1 MNSMKD
7 KVIVILG
14 ASSGIGEAT
23 VKLLASKG
31 AKLVIASRRE
41 EKLKALADTLMESN
55 IAYKSA
61 DVTNFDE
68 VKAVI
73 DMAMELHG
81 RVDVLYNNAG
91 IMPTAPLIEGRRNEW
106 RQMLDI
112 NVMGVLNGIS
122 AVLPVMVK
130 QQSGHIIATDSVLGH
145 HVYENSTVYCGT
157 KFAVRAIMEGLRQEH
172 RLDNIKSTIVSPGNV
187 ATDLYQS
194 IQSESARQ
202 AELDF
207 RKTIDS
213 LTAEDI
219 ATAVAYAIETPDRM
233 SVSEI
238 IIRPTKQGI

>member
-106 RQMLDI
+106 RQLLDI

-122 AVLPVMVK
+122 AVLPIMVK
-130 QQSGHIIATDSVLGH
+130 QHSGHIIATDSVLGH
-145 HVYENSTVYCGT
+145 HVYENSAVYCGT

>member
-41 EKLKALADTLMESN
+41 EKLKALADILTESN

-106 RQMLDI
+106 RQLLDI

-122 AVLPVMVK
+122 AVLPIMVK
-130 QQSGHIIATDSVLGH
+130 QHSGHIIATDSVLGH
-145 HVYENSTVYCGT
+145 HVYENSTVYCGS

>member
-1 MNSMKD
+1 MNSMKG

-41 EKLKALADTLMESN
+41 EKLKTLADAFPESN
-55 IAYKSA
+55 VAYKAA

-73 DMAMELHG
+73 DMAVELHG

-91 IMPTAPLIEGRRNEW
+91 IMPTAPLIEGRRDEW
-106 RQMLDI
+106 RQLLDI
-112 NVMGVLNGIS
+112 NIMGVLNGIS
-122 AVLPVMVK
+122 AVLPIMVK
-130 QQSGHIIATDSVLGH
+130 QHSGHIIATDSALGY

-172 RLDNIKSTIVSPGNV
+172 RMDHIKSTIIAPGNV
-187 ATDLYQS
+187 ATDLYKS

-233 SVSEI
+233 SVSEM
-238 IIRPTKQGI
+238 IIRPTKQAI

>member
-41 EKLKALADTLMESN
+41 EKLKALADTLTESD
-55 IAYKSA
+55 IAYQAA
-61 DVTNFDE
+61 DVTDFDQ

-73 DMAMELHG
+73 DMAVELHG

-106 RQMLDI
+106 RQLLDI

-130 QQSGHIIATDSVLGH
+130 QQSGHIIATDSILGH

-172 RLDNIKSTIVSPGNV
+172 RMDNIKSTIVSPGNV

-213 LTAEDI
+213 LTAEDV

-238 IIRPTKQGI
+238 MIRPTKQGI

>member
-41 EKLKALADTLMESN
+41 EKLKALVDILTISN
-55 IAYKSA
+55 VAYKAA

-106 RQMLDI
+106 RQLLDI

-122 AVLPVMVK
+122 AVLPIMVK
-130 QQSGHIIATDSVLGH
+130 QHSGHIIATDSVLGY

-157 KFAVRAIMEGLRQEH
+157 KYAVRAIMEGLRQEH
-172 RLDNIKSTIVSPGNV
+172 RMDNIKSTIISPGNV

-207 RKTIDS
+207 RKSIDP

-219 ATAVAYAIETPDRM
+219 ATAVAYAIETPERM

>member
-31 AKLVIASRRE
+31 EKLVIASRRE
-41 EKLKALADTLMESN
+41 EKLKALADTLTESN

-122 AVLPVMVK
+122 AVLPIMVK
-130 QQSGHIIATDSVLGH
+130 QHSGHIIATDSVLGH

-238 IIRPTKQGI
+238 IIRPTRQGI

>member
-41 EKLKALADTLMESN
+41 EKLKALADTLTEGD
-55 IAYKSA
+55 IAYKAA
-61 DVTNFDE
+61 DVTDFDQ

-73 DMAMELHG
+73 DMAVELNG

-106 RQMLDI
+106 RQLLDI

-130 QQSGHIIATDSVLGH
+130 QQSGHIIATDSILGH

-172 RLDNIKSTIVSPGNV
+172 RMDNIKSTIVSPGNV

-213 LTAEDI
+213 LTAEDV

-238 IIRPTKQGI
+238 MIRPTKQGI

>member
-7 KVIVILG
+7 KVVVILG

-23 VKLLASKG
+23 VKLLARKG

-41 EKLKALADTLMESN
+41 EKLKALADTLTESN

-73 DMAMELHG
+73 DVAMELHG

-91 IMPTAPLIEGRRNEW
+91 IMYTAPLIEGRRNEW

-122 AVLPVMVK
+122 AVLPIMVK
-130 QQSGHIIATDSVLGH
+130 QHSGHIIATDSVLGH

>member
-1 MNSMKD
+1 MNSIKD
-7 KVIVILG
+7 KVIVIFG

-23 VKLLASKG
+23 AKLLADKG
-31 AKLVIASRRE
+31 GKLVIASRRE
-41 EKLKALADTLMESN
+41 DKLKTLADMLTGCDV
-55 IAYKSA
+55 AYKAA
-61 DVTNFDE
+61 DVTSYEE
-68 VKAVI
+68 VKAVV
-73 DMAMELHG
+73 DMAVELYG

-91 IMPTAPLIEGRRNEW
+91 IMPTAPLIEGRRDEW
-106 RQMLDI
+106 RQLLDI
-112 NVMGVLNGIS
+112 NIMGVLNGIS
-122 AVLPVMVK
+122 AVLPIMVE
-130 QQSGHIIATDSVLGH
+130 QHGGHIIATDSVLGH

-172 RLDNIKSTIVSPGNV
+172 RMDNIKSTIISPGNV
-187 ATDLYQS
+187 ATDLYKS
-194 IQSESARQ
+194 IQSESAQQ

-238 IIRPTKQGI
+238 LIRPTKQGI

>member
-1 MNSMKD
+1 MNSMKN
-7 KVIVILG
+7 KAIVVLG

-41 EKLKALADTLMESN
+41 EKLKALAESLPGCEV
-55 IAYKSA
+55 AYKTA
-61 DVTNFDE
+61 DVSNFDE

-73 DMAMELHG
+73 DMAMARYG

-91 IMPTAPLIEGRRNEW
+91 IMPTAPLIEARHNEW
-106 RQMLDI
+106 RQLLDI
-112 NVMGVLNGIS
+112 NIMGVLNGIS
-122 AVLPVMVK
+122 AVLPIMVK
-130 QQSGHIIATDSVLGH
+130 QHSGHILATDSVLGY

-172 RLDNIKSTIVSPGNV
+172 RMDNIKSTIIAPGNV
-187 ATDLYQS
+187 ATDLYKS

-238 IIRPTKQGI
+238 VIRPTKQGI

>member
-23 VKLLASKG
+23 VKLLVSKG
-31 AKLVIASRRE
+31 EKLVIASRRE
-41 EKLKALADTLMESN
+41 EKLKALADTLTESN

>member
-1 MNSMKD
+1 M
-7 KVIVILG
+7 VVILG
-14 ASSGIGEAT
+14 ASSGSGETT
-23 VKLLASKG
+23 VRLLADKG

-41 EKLKALADTLMESN
+41 EKLRELADSLEGCN
-55 IAYKSA
+55 IDYKA
-61 DVTNFDE
+61 
-68 VKAVI
+68 A
-73 DMAMELHG
+73 
-81 RVDVLYNNAG
+81 DVLYNNAG

-106 RQMLDI
+106 RQLLDI

-130 QQSGHIIATDSVLGH
+130 QHSGHIIATDSVLGH

-172 RLDNIKSTIVSPGNV
+172 RMDNIKSTIISPGNV
-187 ATDLYQS
+187 ATDLYKS
-194 IQSESARQ
+194 IQSENARQ

-233 SVSEI
+233 SVS
-238 IIRPTKQGI
+238 